1 MNSPSSCKSR
11 RRRARANSPRIIFTS
26 STPAC
31 GCLSERAVR
40 VLLARCGW
48 DEPAGQFSGGRA
60 AHYEF
65 YSRFALALG
74 TQPVENDP
82 LVRPLTCAVVPLGN
96 AEFYHFG
103 TSAQMIESVSE
114 LQNLELDETKLGS
127 SAGRRHPDQYL
138 QNTQF
143 ACPLRRD
150 ENHTLWIEN
159 SYVPASWQ
167 IACEH
172 VLTGV
177 PPNDWKLQLEPGVCL
192 DFVPVGEDQFCLRS
206 YGFRDGFNG
215 KLGDPDTK
223 WFGRPVADWFSARG
237 LDLMQCGL
245 SADTDIQLGALFPV
259 LATSAIDGAFLEWLF
274 QAQPAAR
281 PDFAKR
287 WQDLPRLSAQQLLR
301 AGQHLVAFTNSAH
314 GWAKR
319 RSRP

>member
-1 MNSPSSCKSR
+1 M
-11 RRRARANSPRIIFTS
+11 
-26 STPAC
+26 
-31 GCLSERAVR
+31 
-40 VLLARCGW
+40 
-48 DEPAGQFSGGRA
+48 
-60 AHYEF
+60 
-65 YSRFALALG
+65 
-74 TQPVENDP
+74 
-82 LVRPLTCAVVPLGN
+82 PLGN

-114 LQNLELDETKLGS
+114 LQNLELDETKLGLVG
-127 SAGRRHPDQYL
+127 GRRHPDQYL

-177 PPNDWKLQLEPGVCL
+177 PPNDWKLAAGTRVCL
-192 DFVPVGEDQFCLRS
+192 DFVPVGEDQFCLRG
-206 YGFRDGFNG
+206 YGFRDSFNG

-223 WFGRPVADWFSARG
+223 WFGRPVDELVFRPRARSDAVRPQRRCGHSTWARCSRFWRRPPLMARFSSG
-237 LDLMQCGL
+237 
-245 SADTDIQLGALFPV
+245 SFP
-259 LATSAIDGAFLEWLF
+259 
-274 QAQPAAR
+274 AQPAAR

-287 WQDLPRLSAQQLLR
+287 WQDLPRLSAQQLLEQ
-301 AGQHLVAFTNSAH
+301 ANSGAALRTAH
-314 GWAKR
+314 AVGPGI